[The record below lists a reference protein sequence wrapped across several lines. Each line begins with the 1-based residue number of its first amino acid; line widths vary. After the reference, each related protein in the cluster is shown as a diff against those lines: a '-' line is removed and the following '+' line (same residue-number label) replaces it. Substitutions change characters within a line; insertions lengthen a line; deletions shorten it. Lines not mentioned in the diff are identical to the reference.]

1 MEYEEKRT
9 SEVVDRLVKVGNA
22 ARAFSVVAGT
32 ILLGGLLAVTGRLLV
47 GPSLGWILGFIGA
60 VTGYVMGGYA
70 ARVLEVTFEW
80 MAQLLLEV
88 GYEGRTP
95 K

>member
-9 SEVVDRLVKVGNA
+9 YEIVDRLVKVGNA
-22 ARAFSVVAGT
+22 ARVFSAVAGT
-32 ILLGGLLAVTGRLLV
+32 ILLGGLLAIAGRLLV

-88 GYEGRTP
+88 GYDGRTP

>member
-60 VTGYVMGGYA
+60 VTGYVMGGYVA
-70 ARVLEVTFEW
+70 SVLEATFEW
-80 MAQLLLEV
+80 MAQMLLA
-88 GYEGRTP
+88 GGFEGRTS